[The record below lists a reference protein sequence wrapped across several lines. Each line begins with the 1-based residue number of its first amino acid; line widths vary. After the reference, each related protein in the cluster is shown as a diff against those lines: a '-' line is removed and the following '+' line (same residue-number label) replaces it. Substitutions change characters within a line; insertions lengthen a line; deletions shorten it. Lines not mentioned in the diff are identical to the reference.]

1 MAVYYFGA
9 CDETA
14 IPDHICDPCEA
25 QEKGRVSSVAFIQKN
40 FAFTDPS
47 NRAEWVTGI
56 NNRQIFIIPTVTGS
70 ADGGTAV
77 TGAGY
82 GRQATKFLG
91 FDFTA
96 NFRDPNYAQN
106 ADFYD
111 GLKNSSN
118 YKFAYWTQS
127 LVHITENPVSVVP
140 KNPVTEEINSDV
152 VWDVDVAWNQDSVMR
167 PYPAPSSIIDEC
179 YNVV

>member
-40 FAFTDPS
+40 FVFSDPS
-47 NRAEWVTGI
+47 NPAEWVAGI
-56 NNRQIFIIPTVTGS
+56 NSRQIFVIPTVTGS
-70 ADGGTAV
+70 FDGGTAV
-77 TGAGY
+77 TGSGY

-91 FDFTA
+91 FDFTM
-96 NFRDPNYAQN
+96 NFRDPNYTQN
-106 ADFYD
+106 PDFYF
-111 GLKNSSN
+111 SP
-118 YKFAYWTQS
+118 
-127 LVHITENPVSVVP
+127 HISDNPVSVVP

-152 VWDVDVAWNQDSVMR
+152 VWDVDVAWNQDGVVR
-167 PYPAPSSIIDEC
+167 PYPQPANIIDEC
-179 YNVV
+179 YNVI